1 MAELLTADQVADGLA
16 ALPAWEGDT
25 SGIHRTVKRRD
36 FVDAVDFV
44 NAVVPVA
51 EELNHH
57 PDVAISWNTVTLTI
71 VSHAAG
77 GVTATCLELAR
88 RLDALA

>member
-1 MAELLTADQVADGLA
+1 MAELLTPDQVSEGLA
-16 ALPAWEGDT
+16 ALPAWDSDT

-36 FVDAVDFV
+36 FVDAVAFV
-44 NAVVPVA
+44 DTVVPVA

-57 PDVAISWNTVTLTI
+57 PDVAISWDTVTLTI